1 MKTLVSAGACLF
13 FGGCSTVPADP
24 LRTTFE
30 RRDVMREVMA
40 RNDKVVLLSS
50 EELRRDKP
58 VLLLL
63 HGATDDPTEM
73 MSIAREWME
82 THNVLLYSY
91 NFHHSIRRIGLRLVR
106 EMKSV
111 RAAMDN
117 TNLTVIT
124 YSYSAIIFRKT
135 ILLPGA
141 ADAFAGASLVQLVP
155 TAGGSFLARSL
166 AYRFAIS
173 LVSLASKASAA
184 QSPYG
189 SIAKE
194 LWDGDGNKN
203 FSEVIRPERVHT
215 LLLENDAHSLANMR
229 SREVKRRYQNGI
241 GPNAVVVP
249 ETSGVTHENFPTHPV
264 ALAYLRNVMNA
275 LTDSE
280 KLTRKGADHDTNAVP
295 ARFVGVTNRL
305 QRVQD

>member
-1 MKTLVSAGACLF
+1 MKTLVFAGGGLL
-13 FGGCSTVPADP
+13 FGGCNTVPADP
-24 LRTTFE
+24 LRTTYE
-30 RRDVMREVMA
+30 KRDVMQEVMA

-58 VLLLL
+58 LLLLL

-73 MSIAREWME
+73 MGIAREWME

-91 NFHHSIRRIGLRLVR
+91 NFHHPIRRIGLRLVR
-106 EMKSV
+106 EMKPL
-111 RAAMDN
+111 RAATDN

-141 ADAFAGASLVQLVP
+141 ADVFADASLIQLVP

-203 FSEVIRPERVHT
+203 FSRVIHPERVHT
-215 LLLENDAHSLANMR
+215 LLLENDAQSAD
-229 SREVKRRYQNGI
+229 
-241 GPNAVVVP
+241 
-249 ETSGVTHENFPTHPV
+249 
-264 ALAYLRNVMNA
+264 
-275 LTDSE
+275 LTDAPHCRGVEHAEQHGEDEHGPKAREGLLDDVVHVSHIIPGRW
-280 KLTRKGADHDTNAVP
+280 LTTRSISLMPMNGAMTP
-295 ARFVGVTNRL
+295 PTP
-305 QRVQD
+305 